1 MSKRFH
7 IVSLGC
13 PKNAVD
19 AEGIG
24 QLLRQQ
30 GYEEADEPRQA
41 DVLIVNTCGFI
52 APAREESLAALRE
65 LAQGKRRRQWL
76 VAAGCLPER
85 RDLDLSALVPGLD
98 GIISTR
104 QWSQFPAFLSR
115 LVASQRAPAS
125 PCYTW
130 PAPAGEGSSL
140 VARVDR
146 RATTGRSAYLKIA
159 DGCDAACAFC
169 AIPQIKGPQQSKPAA
184 WVVDE
189 ARQLAEQGVMELILV
204 AQDTTAYGRDLG
216 LSDALPDLISQVL
229 DAAPAVR
236 WLRVMYTYPQH
247 ISPRLVELMAREPRF
262 CHYLDLPLQ
271 HSHPDVLR
279 RMGRSPDIDR
289 VRRLVGGLREAVPDV
304 AIRTTFIVGY
314 PGETEAEFEHLLD
327 FMDEMA
333 FDKVGVFPY
342 SREEGT
348 RAAELPGQVP
358 DEIKQ
363 ARHEE
368 AMLLQ
373 QEISLDRN
381 GEQVGRT
388 LDVLFEGQGD
398 GLSIGRSYRDA
409 PEIDGLVLVH
419 GDAPLGEMAPVR
431 ITEAMEYDL
440 TGELA

>member
-13 PKNAVD
+13 PKNVVD

-30 GYEEADEPRQA
+30 GYEEAAEPRQA

-52 APAREESLAALRE
+52 APARDESLAALRE
-65 LAQGKRRRQWL
+65 LAQGKRRHQL
-76 VAAGCLPER
+76 LIAAGCLPER
-85 RDLDLSALVPGLD
+85 PDIALASLVPRLD

-104 QWSQFPAFLSR
+104 HWSQFPAFLSR
-115 LVASQRAPAS
+115 LAAPRPAAS

-130 PAPAGEGSSL
+130 QAPAGERALL
-140 VARVDR
+140 VASVAR
-146 RATTGRSAYLKIA
+146 RATMGRSAYLKIA
-159 DGCDAACAFC
+159 DGCDASCAFC
-169 AIPQIKGPQQSKPAA
+169 AIPQIKGPQQSKAPAS
-184 WVVDE
+184 VVSE
-189 ARQLAEQGVMELILV
+189 ARQLSEQGVLELIMV

-216 LSDALPDLISQVL
+216 LSDALPDLIRDVL
-229 DAAPAVR
+229 AAAPDLR

-247 ISPRLVELMAREPRF
+247 ITPRLVELMAREPRL

-279 RMGRSPDIDR
+279 RMGRSPDIER
-289 VRRLVGGLREAVPDV
+289 VRRLVGGLRQAVPDV

-314 PGETEAEFEHLLD
+314 PGETAAEFAHLLD

-348 RAAELPGQVP
+348 RAAGLPGQVP
-358 DEIKQ
+358 DEVKQ
-363 ARHEE
+363 ERYEE
-368 AMLLQ
+368 AMSLQ
-373 QEISLDRN
+373 QEISLERN

-388 LDVLFEGQGD
+388 LDVLMEGQGD
-398 GLSIGRSYRDA
+398 GLSVGRSYRDA
-409 PEIDGLVLVH
+409 PEIDGLVLVP
-419 GDAPLGEMAPVR
+419 GDAPIGEMAPVR
-431 ITEAMEYDL
+431 ITQAMEYDL
-440 TGELA
+440 MGELA